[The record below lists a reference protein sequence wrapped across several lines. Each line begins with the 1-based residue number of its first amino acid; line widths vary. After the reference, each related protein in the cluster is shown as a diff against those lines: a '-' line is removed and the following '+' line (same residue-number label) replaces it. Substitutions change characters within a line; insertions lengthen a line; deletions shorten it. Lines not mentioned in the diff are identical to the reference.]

1 MFTGIIEETGK
12 VISIIKTGSSAK
24 IKIGCEKVIENT
36 ALGDSIAVNGVCLTA
51 VSIGSNYFE
60 ADISS
65 ETLNKSSLSSVNI
78 GAFVNL
84 ERALTLSTRLGGHL
98 VQGHI
103 EGAGVLNKIIKS
115 GEFYNITVSYP
126 NELDKYIVEKGSIA
140 IDGISLTVV
149 NVVNKS
155 FSVAVIP
162 HTFENTNLKYKKNG
176 DIVNLETD
184 ILARYVEKMIKHHI
198 YPSSLISSPDVSK
211 KAIDR
216 FYRKMDE
223 DTLDVIILAK
233 ADRKSALG
241 VEITKEIVNNNINST
256 VCI

>member
-184 ILARYVEKMIKHHI
+184 ILARYVEKMILSDNK
-198 YPSSLISSPDVSK
+198 YDKLKS
-211 KAIDR
+211 
-216 FYRKMDE
+216 M
-223 DTLDVIILAK
+223 ILNFK
-233 ADRKSALG
+233 R
-241 VEITKEIVNNNINST
+241 
-256 VCI
+256 